1 MRFAAAAAPNISDWK
16 LFVELEALGFD
27 SAWVPD
33 SQMIWSDTFAVLA
46 LIATHTSRLRI
57 GTGLAIAPTRLA
69 PVTAHAIASIN
80 QLAPGRTFL
89 GIGSGH
95 TAMRAM
101 GFETMKG
108 PAFRDYLRVV
118 RALLQ
123 GEEVEYELNGERR
136 PIQFLHPDQ
145 GYINTEQPVPIYVG
159 ADGPIALKAAG
170 AYGDGR
176 ISAMDPTPDR
186 MIESVGIAREGARA
200 IGRPFPENF
209 APIAMVSACVLR
221 AGEHKHNNPRVIE
234 QVGAT
239 VVGVLHWWYEMY
251 RAYGSDQM
259 VPDLCRDEWNQYLK
273 IVAGWNMPP
282 DRVHQRLHLGHAT
295 FLVPEERKLVTPALI
310 EAAGALVGEPDEII
324 EKLRVHEAA
333 GLRELVLLPDYA
345 QARAVFRDFSKEI
358 ISRY

>member
-16 LFVELEALGFD
+16 IFVELEALGFD

-33 SQMIWSDTFAVLA
+33 SQMIWSDTYAVLA
-46 LIATHTSRLRI
+46 LVAANTSRIRV
-57 GTGLAIAPTRLA
+57 GTGVAIAPTRLA

-123 GEEVEYELNGERR
+123 GEEVEYVLDGVRR

-145 GYINTEQPVPIYVG
+145 GFINTANPVPIYVG

-176 ISAMDPTPDR
+176 ISAMDPAPDR
-186 MIESVGIAREGARA
+186 MVESIGIAREGARA
-200 IGRPFPENF
+200 VGRDFPEHF
-209 APIAMVSACVLR
+209 APIAMVSTCVLR
-221 AGEHKHNNPRVIE
+221 PGERKDSERVVE

-251 RAYGSDQM
+251 RAYGTDNM
-259 VPDLCRDEWNQYLK
+259 VPDLCRDEWTQYLR

-282 DRVHQRLHLGHAT
+282 ERVHQRLHLGHAT
-295 FLVPEERKLVTPALI
+295 FLVPEERKLVTPTLI
-310 EAAGALVGEPDEII
+310 DAAGALVGEPDEII
-324 EKLRVHEAA
+324 AKIRMHEAA
-333 GLRELVLLPDYA
+333 GLRELVLLPTYD
-345 QARAVFRDFSKEI
+345 QARAVFRDFSREI
-358 ISRY
+358 IARY

>member
-16 LFVELEALGFD
+16 LFVELEALDFD

-46 LIATHTSRLRI
+46 LVAANTSRLRI
-57 GTGLAIAPTRLA
+57 GTGVAIAATRLA

-80 QLAPGRTFL
+80 RLAPGRTFL

-118 RALLQ
+118 RALLH
-123 GEEVEYELNGERR
+123 GEEVEYVLDGERR

-145 GYINTEQPVPIYVG
+145 GYINTEHPVPIYVG

-186 MIESVGIAREGARA
+186 MVESVGIARQGAMA
-200 IGRPFPENF
+200 VGRDFPEHF
-209 APIAMVSACVLR
+209 APIAMVSTCILR
-221 AGEHKHNNPRVIE
+221 PGERKDSERVVE

-251 RAYGSDQM
+251 RAYGSDSM
-259 VPDLCRDEWNQYLK
+259 VPDACRDEWTQYLR
-273 IVAGWNMPP
+273 IVAGWNLPP
-282 DRVHQRLHLGHAT
+282 ERVHQRLHLGHAT
-295 FLVPEERKLVTPALI
+295 FLVPEERKLVTPTLI
-310 EAAGALVGEPDEII
+310 DAAGALVGEPDELIARI
-324 EKLRVHEAA
+324 RLHEAA
-333 GLRELVLLPDYA
+333 GLRELVLLPTYD
-345 QARAVFRDFSKEI
+345 QARAVFQDFSREI
-358 ISRY
+358 IARY

>member
-1 MRFAAAAAPNISDWK
+1 MRFAGAAAPNVSDWK
-16 LFVELEALGFD
+16 LFVELEALEFD

-33 SQMIWSDTFAVLA
+33 SQMIWSDSFAVLA
-46 LIATHTSRLRI
+46 LVAANTSRLRV

-108 PAFRDYLRVV
+108 TAFRDYLRVV
-118 RALLQ
+118 RALLH
-123 GEEVEYELNGERR
+123 GEEVEYTLDGERR

-186 MIESVGIAREGARA
+186 MVQSVEIAREGARA
-200 IGRPFPENF
+200 IGRALPPDF
-209 APIAMVSACVLR
+209 APIAMASTSILSH
-221 AGEHKHNNPRVIE
+221 GEKKNSERVVN

-251 RAYGSDQM
+251 RAYGNDDM
-259 VPDLCRDEWNQYLK
+259 VPDGCRDEWTQYLR
-273 IVAGWNMPP
+273 IVSGWNLPP
-282 DRVHQRLHLGHAT
+282 ERVHQRLHLGHAT

-310 EAAGALVGEPDEII
+310 DAAGALVGEPDDII
-324 EKLRVHEAA
+324 ERIRQHEAA
-333 GLRELVLLPDYA
+333 GLRELVLLPAYDE
-345 QARAVFRDFSKEI
+345 ARAVFRDFSREI
-358 ISRY
+358 IARY

>member
-1 MRFAAAAAPNISDWK
+1 MRFAAAAAPNIADWK
-16 LFVELEALGFD
+16 IFVELEALGFD

-33 SQMIWSDTFAVLA
+33 SQMIWSDTFAVLSLVA
-46 LIATHTSRLRI
+46 AHTTRLRV
-57 GTGLAIAPTRLA
+57 GTGVAIAPTRLA

-108 PAFRDYLRVV
+108 PAFREYLRVV
-118 RALLQ
+118 RALLH
-123 GEEVEYELNGERR
+123 GEEVDYTLDGETR
-136 PIQFLHPDQ
+136 PIHFLHPDQ
-145 GYINTEQPVPIYVG
+145 GYINTTHPVPIYVG

-186 MIESVGIAREGARA
+186 MVASVAIAREGASA
-200 IGRPFPENF
+200 VGRVFPEQF
-209 APIAMVSACVLR
+209 SPFAMVSACVLQP
-221 AGEHKHNNPRVIE
+221 GERKDSERVVG

-239 VVGVLHWWYEMY
+239 VAGVLHWWYEMY
-251 RAYGSDQM
+251 RAYGNDDM
-259 VPDLCRDEWNQYLK
+259 VPDLCRDEWAQYLR
-273 IVAGWNMPP
+273 IVSGWNMPP
-282 DRVHQRLHLGHAT
+282 ERVHQRLHLGHAT
-295 FLVPEERKLVTPALI
+295 FLVPEERKLVTPAMI

-324 EKLRVHEAA
+324 ARIRLHEAA
-333 GLRELVLLPDYA
+333 GLRELVLLPTFD
-345 QARAVFRDFSKEI
+345 QARAVFRDFSREI
-358 ISRY
+358 IARY